1 MKVVG
6 LEKLKIFH
14 LGHFNW
20 INSGGSATENKKTLE
35 DALRGLISL
44 LSFLVLPP

>member
-6 LEKLKIFH
+6 LEKLKFFY

-20 INSGGSATENKKTLE
+20 INSGGSATENKK
-35 DALRGLISL
+35 L
-44 LSFLVLPP
+44 LKMH